1 MLENVCFNTIII
13 VMKGDGVMKEKIEE
27 AVVVLERSEV
37 DQTKREFMKK
47 FGKYAAVAPVG
58 MYLLMGPGAS
68 KAQASAVYTTTPPPV
83 NYYLADDQSITVTAD
98 DGSSYILNPGDPGY
112 DFYLQNIKDYGT
124 WD

>member
-1 MLENVCFNTIII
+1 
-13 VMKGDGVMKEKIEE
+13 MKDCAEE
-27 AVVVLERSEV
+27 IVVVVEKSEV

-68 KAQASAVYTTTPPPV
+68 KAQASAVYVTTPPPV
-83 NYYLADDQSITVTAD
+83 TYYLADDQSITVTD
-98 DGSSYILNPGDPGY
+98 ENGGSYVLNPGDPGY
-112 DFYLQNIKDYGT
+112 DFYFQNIKEYGT

>member
-1 MLENVCFNTIII
+1 
-13 VMKGDGVMKEKIEE
+13 MKDCAEE
-27 AVVVLERSEV
+27 TVVVVEKSEV

-83 NYYLADDQSITVTAD
+83 TYYLADDQSITVTDD
-98 DGSSYILNPGDPGY
+98 DGSYVLHPDDLGY